1 MKKCMHTPIHGSI
14 NFLNKNVVTEVYTSP
29 VYWFTSLNLNLDE
42 IAIYFYTTLNGLK
55 QITITKFYLFTYID
69 PNCNEEMLTI

>member
-1 MKKCMHTPIHGSI
+1 
-14 NFLNKNVVTEVYTSP
+14 
-29 VYWFTSLNLNLDE
+29 LNLDE